1 LPETATDAFPDV
13 LAPRIQPARDEFET
27 FRISNMKER
36 DETTKEEMEAKKE
49 AAESWRRSKI
59 WHRRRNSLF
68 NRWEMISSRPKLKS
82 DLAILPVAHDN
93 EARNP
98 SVPSRLELEGME
110 IFSPAANAC
119 EGVYVPW
126 LDAVLTRGGVD
137 ALFAIR
143 LLTVSEKK
151 ICAL

>member
-1 LPETATDAFPDV
+1 
-13 LAPRIQPARDEFET
+13 
-27 FRISNMKER
+27 MKER

-98 SVPSRLELEGME
+98 SVP
-110 IFSPAANAC
+110 FSV
-119 EGVYVPW
+119 GVG
-126 LDAVLTRGGVD
+126 RNGN
-137 ALFAIR
+137 
-143 LLTVSEKK
+143 LLIGCK
-151 ICAL
+151 CL